1 MGKLLLHLVTV
12 IALVVLGRSQ
22 GWPWWLI
29 IAAAIAG
36 DVVVH
41 LLFERFLAGPVH
53 LGAAEIADDD
63 PLMLSALAEAKRTWG
78 DFLRLYP
85 EHPQDTIVKY
95 RVRTK
100 EGDVENVWGDLLEL
114 RSDDATVYLRTPPVG
129 DVDIPDRR
137 MVIPVADIVDWQIEF
152 TDGSL
157 RGGFTQQATF
167 RILEREQGG
176 LPRNLVEQLARY
188 RPVEGSVG

>member
-1 MGKLLLHLVTV
+1 
-12 IALVVLGRSQ
+12 
-22 GWPWWLI
+22 
-29 IAAAIAG
+29 
-36 DVVVH
+36 
-41 LLFERFLAGPVH
+41 
-53 LGAAEIADDD
+53 
-63 PLMLSALAEAKRTWG
+63 MLSALAEAKRTWS

-85 EHPQDTIVKY
+85 EHAEDSMVKY

-129 DVDIPDRR
+129 DVDIPAPR
-137 MVIPVADIVDWQIEF
+137 MVIPIADIVDWQIEF

-167 RILEREQGG
+167 RILEREQGQ
-176 LPRNLVEQLARY
+176 LPRKLLEQLARY
-188 RPVEGSVG
+188 RPVEEVAGTRYAAFSRR